1 MNCIDHLETIRRKC
15 GSGENKG
22 VRGMIDVHNH
32 LLYGV
37 DDGAGGKEESVA
49 MLYEAAEQGISAIIL
64 TPHYRYGMF
73 PYPKKEIE
81 AHYRELVPYA
91 RELGIRL
98 CLGTE
103 YHVNSE
109 MINGFLT
116 ENYHTLAD
124 SNYILT
130 EYSHHDEFAYVKKM
144 TEDTLFFGFIP
155 VIAHVE
161 RYEFAGENPENVAQ
175 LRDLGAMIQINADAV
190 LGLDGHPAKKL
201 CRVLLRKGLVDMI
214 ASDSHGI
221 SERACHMRQCYEFVE
236 KKYGVETAEKLF
248 ITNPAQVLEQSTEFS
263 QDVRF
268 FREKRGGEQQT
279 VHVLRESAH
288 A

>member
-1 MNCIDHLETIRRKC
+1 
-15 GSGENKG
+15 
-22 VRGMIDVHNH
+22 
-32 LLYGV
+32 
-37 DDGAGGKEESVA
+37 
-49 MLYEAAEQGISAIIL
+49 
-64 TPHYRYGMF
+64 
-73 PYPKKEIE
+73 
-81 AHYRELVPYA
+81 
-91 RELGIRL
+91 
-98 CLGTE
+98 
-103 YHVNSE
+103 

-236 KKYGVETAEKLF
+236 KKYGAETAEKLF